1 MSNLSK
7 LILEHQPGVMTRK
20 YVLNVK
26 NDQATPSYGTAVL
39 IITFPKKDQR
49 SHAAPNKCLIVT
61 LAFCVMLIQE

>member
-39 IITFPKKDQR
+39 IITFPKK
-49 SHAAPNKCLIVT
+49 KL
-61 LAFCVMLIQE
+61 F